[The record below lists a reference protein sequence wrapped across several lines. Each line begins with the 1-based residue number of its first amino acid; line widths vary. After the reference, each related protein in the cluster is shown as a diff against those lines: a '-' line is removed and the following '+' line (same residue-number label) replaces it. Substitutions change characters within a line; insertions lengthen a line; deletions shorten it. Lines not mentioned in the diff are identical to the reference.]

1 MSEFPLQFA
10 GLQQAVLRA
19 RLCSCTGPSAAGL
32 SLKTQCPV
40 GSCIMFISSQMRS
53 DTGPQGTTLARTI
66 LQHCEAAPHLHQTHY
81 TAPACTPPC
90 IPPCIPPLHHM
101 DTLHH
106 THTAP
111 PGPHSAP
118 CPAPCPAPHRTTL
131 ACTMFALHHTLDL
144 VLHPAPLSP
153 CTRLHHIRLHHTRT
167 TLACTTSALHHTRMY
182 HIRPAPQVES
192 HRPGSAATNLTDLTA
207 NSIDRPDRGRELTEL
222 TELTDLKCMMIH

>member
-1 MSEFPLQFA
+1 MYKEAGALPPRMSEFPFA

-53 DTGPQGTTLARTI
+53 DTGPQGTTLACTI

-106 THTAP
+106 TRTAP

-153 CTRLHHIRLHHTRT
+153 CTRLDHIRLHHTR
-167 TLACTTSALHHTRMY
+167 LHHTCLH
-182 HIRPAPQVES
+182 HIRPAAHS
-192 HRPGSAATNLTDLTA
+192 HVPHPPCTTSRKSQTWQCCNKPNRLD
-207 NSIDRPDRGRELTEL
+207 
-222 TELTDLKCMMIH
+222 CQCH